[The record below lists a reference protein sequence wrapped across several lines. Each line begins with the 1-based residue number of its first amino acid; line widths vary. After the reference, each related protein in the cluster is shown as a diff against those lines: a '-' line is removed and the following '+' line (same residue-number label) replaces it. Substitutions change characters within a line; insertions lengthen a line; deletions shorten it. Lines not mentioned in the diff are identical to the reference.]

1 MAEADDPLSAY
12 AAAGVNVAAGDALV
26 DTIKPFAAATK
37 RPGAVSSLG
46 GFGAAFDLKA
56 AGHGD
61 SVLIAS
67 TDGVGTKLRLATDL
81 GDHTGVGIDLV
92 AMCVND
98 ILAQGAE
105 PLFFLDYYATG
116 ALDVAAAATV
126 IKGIAAGCEL
136 AGCAL
141 IGGETAEMPG
151 HYAPGDYDLA
161 GFAVGAAPRERLLP
175 RPDVAAGDV
184 LIALPSAGVHSNGFS
199 LVRKLAAD
207 GRIDYAAPFGD
218 GTVGAALL
226 KPTRIYVKPV
236 LAALR
241 AEDGAIKGIAHITGG
256 GLTGNVP
263 RMLPEGL
270 AAAIDRAALPV
281 HPLMTLLKAAG
292 DLSDGTMEATF
303 NCGTGLVLA
312 VAAGREAA
320 VMDALAAAG
329 ESPAL
334 IGSIVAGG
342 ADEAPC
348 RIR

>member
-26 DTIKPFAAATK
+26 DKIKPFAAATR
-37 RPGAVSSLG
+37 RPGALSSLG

-116 ALDVAAAATV
+116 ALDVSAAATV
-126 IKGIAAGCEL
+126 IEGIAAGCRL

-161 GFAVGAAPRERLLP
+161 GFAVGAAPRQRLLP
-175 RPDVAAGDV
+175 RTDLAAGDV
-184 LIALPSAGVHSNGFS
+184 LVALPSAGVHSNGFS

-207 GRIDYAAPFGD
+207 GKLDYAAPFEGA
-218 GTVGAALL
+218 TVGAALL
-226 KPTRIYVKPV
+226 APTRIYVKPV
-236 LAALR
+236 LAAME
-241 AEDGAIKGIAHITGG
+241 AEDGAIKAIAHITGG

-270 AAAIDRAALPV
+270 AADHERAALPA
-281 HPLMTLLKAAG
+281 HPLMRLLQQAG
-292 DLSDGTMEATF
+292 ALSDATMEATF
-303 NCGTGLVLA
+303 NCGTGLVLV

-320 VMDALAAAG
+320 VMAALAEAG
-329 ESPAL
+329 ETPVAIGRL
-334 IGSIVAGG
+334 IARE
-342 ADEAPC
+342 ADAAPC
-348 RIR
+348 QIR